1 MEQRT
6 MDVLEHLRLRVI
18 IPLEVFGMDISITNL
33 VLSMFGAAIL
43 FILLFYFLALK
54 PSIVP
59 GKRQAVVELFI
70 VFVKRYLVY
79 NMMGKKEGEKWWP
92 LIAGLFL
99 FMLSNNLIGLIPGA
113 YSPTANPVVPLTIA
127 VLLFIGVQFLN
138 FYRNR
143 MRGFRLFAP
152 SGVPLWMYVIV
163 VPIEILTTFT
173 KPFSLF
179 IRLFANMLAG
189 HVIIYVL
196 LGLITYFKSYFIAIA
211 AVPLAAVMNLFELFV
226 RVIQAYIFAV
236 LSSMYIGE
244 VTSRRH

>member
-18 IPLEVFGMDISITNL
+18 IPLEVFGIDISITNL

>member
-18 IPLEVFGMDISITNL
+18 IPLEVFGIDISITNL

-127 VLLFIGVQFLN
+127 VLLFIGVQF
-138 FYRNR
+138 
-143 MRGFRLFAP
+143 
-152 SGVPLWMYVIV
+152 
-163 VPIEILTTFT
+163 
-173 KPFSLF
+173 
-179 IRLFANMLAG
+179 
-189 HVIIYVL
+189 
-196 LGLITYFKSYFIAIA
+196 
-211 AVPLAAVMNLFELFV
+211 
-226 RVIQAYIFAV
+226 
-236 LSSMYIGE
+236 
-244 VTSRRH
+244 